1 MDKQPKDTYKDIYK
15 EGLEQNNTEGQSISP
30 PPHQA
35 STDQADIEALK
46 DSYDDF
52 LYVSKAFATC
62 SINSLIATTRIYGL
76 DPAPIKGARVLEL
89 GSSCGGNII
98 PQALYYPE
106 ATFTGIDLSSVQI
119 KHGNEL
125 IESMGLTN
133 VTLLEKDIM
142 DVDDDFGTFDY
153 IIVHGIWSW
162 VPDIVKDKIL
172 SICNRNLSDR
182 GIAYVSYNTYP
193 GWKRLEQM
201 RDIMLYSEKQFKSQS
216 LQERTAYTKNVL
228 KLIGE
233 TMKMDERSQKQ
244 SGYKID
250 NINRVLAANDY
261 YVGHEYLET
270 FNDPVYVSEFI
281 ERAEQQGCVYIGD
294 KSIEKSFITWLDNK
308 VVDNI
313 KALAN
318 GNHKDKEQYYDF
330 VYDTQF
336 RMALLTKPCNKDKI
350 VRDETV
356 QKNILDTLYFAAPF
370 EDRLGMPP
378 NWTDALRITLKQ
390 FMRTF
395 QQFNVQD
402 IVDYMAKHHPNE
414 EYNKD
419 TLYVQL
425 FLLTILGHLN
435 AYSEKYE
442 KLPFVENVS
451 YIPERFIRYV
461 ATFIEG
467 NGKQYMTLGNM
478 FNQED
483 PAVDEGLLYVMKQ
496 MAQPTTRTELIK
508 ILDET
513 LTITRTKADGEK
525 FIVPSEQ
532 YLDESIKHL
541 VELGYFR
548 HHA

>member
-15 EGLEQNNTEGQSISP
+15 EGLEQNNTVGQSISP

-62 SINSLIATTRIYGL
+62 SINSLIATARIYGL

-142 DVDDDFGTFDY
+142 DIDDDFGTFDY

-162 VPDIVKDKIL
+162 VPDMVKDKIL

-201 RDIMLYSEKQFKSQS
+201 RDIMLYSEKQCKSHS

-233 TMKMDERSQKQ
+233 TMKMDQRSQKQ

-250 NINRVLAANDY
+250 NINRVLEANDY

-294 KSIEKSFITWLDNK
+294 KSIEKSFITWLDDK
-308 VVDNI
+308 IVDNI

-336 RMALLTKPCNKDKI
+336 RMSLLTKPCNKDKI

-370 EDRLGMPP
+370 EDRLGMPAD
-378 NWTDALRITLKQ
+378 WTDALRITLKQ

-419 TLYVQL
+419 SLYVQL

-461 ATFIEG
+461 ATLIEG

-483 PAVDEGLLYVMKQ
+483 PTVDEGLLYVMKQ
-496 MAQPTTRTELIK
+496 MAQPTNRDKLIK
-508 ILDET
+508 ILNET
-513 LTITRTKADGEK
+513 LTITRTKAAGEK
-525 FIVPSEQ
+525 FIVPSKQ

-548 HHA
+548 HQA